1 MNRPAR
7 LSAALRRAVPVSAAA
22 LVALLA
28 GCSTVPSS
36 SPTVQITQ
44 VAEPTDVAAGVEP
57 LAPEPGAT
65 PEEVVRGFIEAS
77 ASVVRSHPI
86 ARQYLTADAAGT
98 WSDGGGVTVIS
109 GAYAAVQTQ
118 SGTVEVTGTL
128 VGTVDERGVFTV
140 GTGEVFRRG
149 FTLSDDSGEWRIT
162 DPVDGL
168 VLLDP
173 DFTRTYEPV
182 AAYFL
187 DPTRSRV
194 VPDPRYLVRGDA
206 QPNVLVDRLIEGPS
220 PAIAAGVANPLAGAV
235 LRSTVG
241 VSGATATVDLTWPED
256 VDDETLAAA
265 VGQLTWSLSQLGLT
279 SVEVLRDGQELGL
292 PGVPAV
298 QTPADWAG
306 MDPDVAPVGAV
317 GHFLDGGALRLATDG
332 SPAPGPAG
340 TGGYGLSSAAILV
353 DRTDNRL
360 GLTAGVSTTNSPAG
374 TPATLWAGPYDG
386 ELVPVLTADSFTDP
400 TSAATWPE
408 VWTVRNGNEVVRLP
422 AGGSAQTVSAPT
434 LGGLGRT
441 TAFQLSPDGVRAA
454 VVVQGPDGG
463 EVFVGTVVRS
473 DDVVSVR
480 DLRSVAP
487 TVRQVVDVGWRNAGM
502 LMLLAGDPSTERTVP
517 YTVGVDGRGLSAQTV
532 SGLPGQPTALGAA
545 PGRQPLVSAGDT
557 IWELAGG
564 NWATLVRGAEPVRGS
579 APFYPM

>member
-7 LSAALRRAVPVSAAA
+7 LTAAVRRAVPVSAAA

-44 VAEPTDVAAGVEP
+44 VAEPSDVAVGVEP

-77 ASVVRSHPI
+77 ASVVRRHPI

-162 DPVDGL
+162 DPADGL

-187 DPTRSRV
+187 DPTRTRV

-220 PAIAAGVANPLAGAV
+220 PAIAAGVSNPLAGAV
-235 LRSTVG
+235 LRSTVS
-241 VSGATATVDLTWPED
+241 VSGGTATVDLTWPD
-256 VDDETLAAA
+256 AVDDETLAAA

-292 PGVPAV
+292 PGVPTV
-298 QTPADWAG
+298 QTTVDWAG

-332 SPAPGPAG
+332 SPSPGPAG
-340 TGGYGLSSAAILV
+340 TGVYGLSSAAILV

-360 GLTAGVSTTNSPAG
+360 GLTAGVSTTNSPSG

-386 ELVPVLTADSFTDP
+386 ELAPVLTADSFTDP
-400 TSAATWPE
+400 TTAATWPE
-408 VWTVRNGNEVVRLP
+408 VWTVRNGSEVVRLP

-434 LGGLGRT
+434 LAGLGRT

-463 EVFVGTVVRS
+463 EVLVGTVVRS

-487 TVRQVVDVGWRNAGM
+487 TVRQVVDVGWRNAGL

-564 NWATLVRGAEPVRGS
+564 NWATLVRGAEPVRGT